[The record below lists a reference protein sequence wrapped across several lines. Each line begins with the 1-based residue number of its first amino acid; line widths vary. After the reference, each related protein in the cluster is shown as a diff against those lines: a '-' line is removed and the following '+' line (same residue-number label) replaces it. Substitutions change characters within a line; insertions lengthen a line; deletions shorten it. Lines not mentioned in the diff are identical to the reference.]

1 MVSFYSAKG
10 PVMSIESETALD
22 ISFEAPSVEGVFAA
36 SLADTKGGLRRL
48 RKLIFEVAARTDGV
62 GRL

>member
-1 MVSFYSAKG
+1 
-10 PVMSIESETALD
+10 MSIESETALD